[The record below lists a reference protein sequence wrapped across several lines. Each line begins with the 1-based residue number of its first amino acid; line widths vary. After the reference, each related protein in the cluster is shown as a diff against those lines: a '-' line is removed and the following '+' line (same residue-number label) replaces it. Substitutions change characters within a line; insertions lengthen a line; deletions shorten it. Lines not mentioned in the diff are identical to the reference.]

1 MAAYF
6 QCLHMIP
13 YRNSVYKDV
22 KNVSQIGVGK
32 IALYYIINLLKEF
45 SAWKFGLF
53 LKVLPRQVCALY
65 TKNLKYADYP
75 GGPAKLEGNIFGG
88 ELFDTILYN
97 YVSTCK
103 M

>member
-1 MAAYF
+1 M
-6 QCLHMIP
+6 
-13 YRNSVYKDV
+13 
-22 KNVSQIGVGK
+22 
-32 IALYYIINLLKEF
+32 
-45 SAWKFGLF
+45 F

-75 GGPAKLEGNIFGG
+75 GGPAKLEGNILGG
-88 ELFDTILYN
+88 ELFDTLLYN